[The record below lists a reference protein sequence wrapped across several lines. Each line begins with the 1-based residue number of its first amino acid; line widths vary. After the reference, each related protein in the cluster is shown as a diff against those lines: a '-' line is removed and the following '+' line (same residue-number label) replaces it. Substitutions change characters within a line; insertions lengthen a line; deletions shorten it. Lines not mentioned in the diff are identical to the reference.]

1 MRGCINAGYSCSS
14 STTTLRYQC
23 RLYHYRHRVLD
34 IHCLPLMIDATSCRT
49 LPLIATGHHHGGGP
63 RSDGIATERHA
74 TELHVLPR
82 PRAQFLVARTP

>member
-63 RSDGIATERHA
+63 RSDGMLLSGMLLNCMCCPVRGHSSW
-74 TELHVLPR
+74 
-82 PRAQFLVARTP
+82 